1 MAPVESI
8 FRIIFSAEPAFM
20 RLEPATTS
28 GPTSATIS
36 TCATFPRR
44 ELRLQVT
51 ATVLAP
57 RARANSTA
65 AMGKGGGPL
74 AAIPTTTSFLAGLFL
89 GLFFRPRFGG
99 ASLGSVGM
107 GKGLGPPALYKC

>member
-65 AMGKGGGPL
+65 AMVEGGRALGGLP
-74 AAIPTTTSFLAGLFL
+74 ATALFL
-89 GLFFRPRFGG
+89 SRPFFAHFFLPRFGG
-99 ASLGSVGM
+99 AL
-107 GKGLGPPALYKC
+107 